1 MKLAAARA
9 IAGVIGDDE
18 LHAEYIVPSVFN
30 RRVVEAIA
38 ASVADA
44 AVATGVARRTRE
56 QVAEQE
62 RALPAAEH
70 PLRKPSPDLQPAP
83 YSHCHVSDNRV
94 AALHGGSAPHGPVGA
109 EQGEADVRALER
121 GSGAQRD
128 DRRAGRRRGRPGL
141 GAAER
146 EIRAVEG
153 RLSDHYDPR
162 NRTLNLSPDVGQAS
176 TVAALGVAAHEAG
189 HAIQDARGYWPMR
202 VRQTVVPV
210 ASIGSSLAFPLI
222 FLGFILGSL
231 GLVNVG
237 LALFTAI
244 VLFQLITLPVEFDAS
259 RRALVAL
266 ATAACSRPRS
276 SAGPSRS

>member
-1 MKLAAARA
+1 MSLTIVWLLSMVVPLGLGPWAQRKVKTTFAKWSEVPVRNGLTGAQAAA
-9 IAGVIGDDE
+9 E
-18 LHAEYIVPSVFN
+18 
-30 RRVVEAIA
+30 VVR
-38 ASVADA
+38 SS
-44 AVATGVARRTRE
+44 G
-56 QVAEQE
+56 
-62 RALPAAEH
+62 LPN
-70 PLRKPSPDLQPAP
+70 
-83 YSHCHVSDNRV
+83 V
-94 AALHGGSAPHGPVGA
+94 
-109 EQGEADVRALER
+109 
-121 GSGAQRD
+121 
-128 DRRAGRRRGRPGL
+128 
-141 GAAER
+141 
-146 EIRAVEG
+146 EIRPVEG

-162 NRTLNLSPDVGQAS
+162 NRTLNLSQDVGQAS

-210 ASIGSSLAFPLI
+210 ASIGSSLAFPII

-266 ATAACSRPRS
+266 GDGGLLQADELSGAKQVLSAAAWTYVAAFVASVAQLIYFFLASRR
-276 SAGPSRS
+276 

>member
-1 MKLAAARA
+1 MQLTVIWLLCMGVPLLLGLWAQSRVKRTFAKWSEVPVHNGMTGAQAAAE
-9 IAGVIGDDE
+9 V
-18 LHAEYIVPSVFN
+18 
-30 RRVVEAIA
+30 
-38 ASVADA
+38 
-44 AVATGVARRTRE
+44 
-56 QVAEQE
+56 
-62 RALPAAEH
+62 
-70 PLRKPSPDLQPAP
+70 
-83 YSHCHVSDNRV
+83 
-94 AALHGGSAPHGPVGA
+94 
-109 EQGEADVRALER
+109 VRA
-121 GSGAQRD
+121 SGL
-128 DRRAGRRRGRPGL
+128 PHV
-141 GAAER
+141 

-189 HAIQDARGYWPMR
+189 HAIQDGRGYWPMR

-266 ATAACSRPRS
+266 NDGGLLTTEELGGARQVLSAAAWTYVAAFVASVAQLLYFFLASRR
-276 SAGPSRS
+276 

>member
-1 MKLAAARA
+1 MSLTVIWLLCMGVPLLLGLWAQSKVKRTFAKWSEVPVHNGMTGAQAAAE
-9 IAGVIGDDE
+9 V
-18 LHAEYIVPSVFN
+18 
-30 RRVVEAIA
+30 
-38 ASVADA
+38 
-44 AVATGVARRTRE
+44 
-56 QVAEQE
+56 
-62 RALPAAEH
+62 
-70 PLRKPSPDLQPAP
+70 
-83 YSHCHVSDNRV
+83 
-94 AALHGGSAPHGPVGA
+94 
-109 EQGEADVRALER
+109 VRA
-121 GSGAQRD
+121 SGLPD
-128 DRRAGRRRGRPGL
+128 V
-141 GAAER
+141 

-189 HAIQDARGYWPMR
+189 HAIQDGRGYWPMR

-266 ATAACSRPRS
+266 NDGGLLTTEELGGARQVLSAAAWTYVAAFVASVAQLLYFFLASRR
-276 SAGPSRS
+276 

>member
-1 MKLAAARA
+1 MQLTVIWLLCMGVPLLMGLWAQSKVKRTFAKWSAVPVHNGMTGAQAAAE
-9 IAGVIGDDE
+9 V
-18 LHAEYIVPSVFN
+18 
-30 RRVVEAIA
+30 
-38 ASVADA
+38 
-44 AVATGVARRTRE
+44 
-56 QVAEQE
+56 
-62 RALPAAEH
+62 
-70 PLRKPSPDLQPAP
+70 
-83 YSHCHVSDNRV
+83 
-94 AALHGGSAPHGPVGA
+94 
-109 EQGEADVRALER
+109 VRA
-121 GSGAQRD
+121 SGLPD
-128 DRRAGRRRGRPGL
+128 V
-141 GAAER
+141 

-189 HAIQDARGYWPMR
+189 HAIQDGRGYWPMR

-266 ATAACSRPRS
+266 NDGGLLTTEELGGARQVLSAAAWTYVAAFVASVAQLLYFFLASRR
-276 SAGPSRS
+276 

>member
-1 MKLAAARA
+1 MQLTVIWLLCMGVPLLLGLWAQSKVKRTFAKWSEVPVHNGMTGAQAAAE
-9 IAGVIGDDE
+9 V
-18 LHAEYIVPSVFN
+18 
-30 RRVVEAIA
+30 
-38 ASVADA
+38 
-44 AVATGVARRTRE
+44 
-56 QVAEQE
+56 
-62 RALPAAEH
+62 
-70 PLRKPSPDLQPAP
+70 
-83 YSHCHVSDNRV
+83 
-94 AALHGGSAPHGPVGA
+94 
-109 EQGEADVRALER
+109 VRA
-121 GSGAQRD
+121 SGLPD
-128 DRRAGRRRGRPGL
+128 V
-141 GAAER
+141 

-189 HAIQDARGYWPMR
+189 HAIQDGRGYWPMR

-266 ATAACSRPRS
+266 NDGGLLTTEELGGARQVLSAAAWTYVAAFVASVAQLLYFFLASRR
-276 SAGPSRS
+276 

>member
-1 MKLAAARA
+1 MSLTLVWLVCMGVPLLMGLWAQSKVKRTFAKWSAVPVHNGMTGAQAAAE
-9 IAGVIGDDE
+9 V
-18 LHAEYIVPSVFN
+18 
-30 RRVVEAIA
+30 
-38 ASVADA
+38 
-44 AVATGVARRTRE
+44 
-56 QVAEQE
+56 
-62 RALPAAEH
+62 
-70 PLRKPSPDLQPAP
+70 
-83 YSHCHVSDNRV
+83 
-94 AALHGGSAPHGPVGA
+94 
-109 EQGEADVRALER
+109 VRA
-121 GSGAQRD
+121 SGLPD
-128 DRRAGRRRGRPGL
+128 V
-141 GAAER
+141 

-162 NRTLNLSPDVGQAS
+162 NRTLNLSADVGQAA

-189 HAIQDARGYWPMR
+189 HAIQDGRGYWPMR

-266 ATAACSRPRS
+266 NSGGLLTQQELGGARQVLNAAAWTYVAAFVASVAQLLYFFLASRR
-276 SAGPSRS
+276 

>member
-1 MKLAAARA
+1 MQLTVIWLLCMGVPLLMGLWAQSKVKRTFARWSEVPVHNGMTGAQAAAE
-9 IAGVIGDDE
+9 V
-18 LHAEYIVPSVFN
+18 
-30 RRVVEAIA
+30 
-38 ASVADA
+38 
-44 AVATGVARRTRE
+44 
-56 QVAEQE
+56 
-62 RALPAAEH
+62 
-70 PLRKPSPDLQPAP
+70 
-83 YSHCHVSDNRV
+83 
-94 AALHGGSAPHGPVGA
+94 
-109 EQGEADVRALER
+109 VRA
-121 GSGAQRD
+121 SGLPD
-128 DRRAGRRRGRPGL
+128 V
-141 GAAER
+141 

-189 HAIQDARGYWPMR
+189 HAIQDGRGYWPMR

-266 ATAACSRPRS
+266 NDGGLLTTEELGGARQVLSAAAWTYVAAFVASVAQLLYFFLASRR
-276 SAGPSRS
+276 